1 MTTQPLK
8 ILMVEDNRGD
18 ALLLRETLLDIEPGT
33 FELSWEDRAGK
44 ALERLKRNRF
54 DAILLDL
61 MLPDSQGLATLELV
75 LSAAKGIPLIIV
87 TGVEDEELAIRAIRQ
102 GAQDYLVKGRS
113 DGSGIARAIR
123 YAIDRKKA
131 EETIR
136 ASEERFALALQGTQ
150 EGVWDWNIETNAV
163 WYSPQYIQMLG
174 YTEAE
179 IESHISA
186 LQNLLHPDD
195 KERVRQA
202 MEAVL
207 QGQCNYEIEFQ
218 LRHKDGH
225 YVDILSR
232 GFPIR
237 QEADGPIV
245 RIVGTHVD
253 LTERKRAEAAL
264 RKAHDELE
272 QRVRE
277 RTAQLEVANKEM
289 ETFCYSI
296 AHDFQAPLRSIDG
309 FSQIILEE
317 AGRPL
322 NKASRDSIE
331 RIRAAAHKMARLL
344 DDQLTL
350 SRFTR
355 MEMKW
360 QDVDLSLLA
369 EIEAQNILE
378 RELLSRDVEFIIAK
392 GLVAKGDSNLLCVVL
407 QNLLENA
414 WKFTSKKPKAR
425 IEFGA
430 LNRSEFA
437 LRFPPSESDRQV
449 FFVSDN
455 GAGFNMAYA
464 NQLFLP
470 FHRLHSEEEFSGL
483 GIGLTIVQRI
493 IQRHGGQVWAK
504 GEVEKGATFF
514 FSL

>member
-1 MTTQPLK
+1 MKSLEV
-8 ILMVEDNRGD
+8 LMVEDNHAD
-18 ALLLRETLLDIEPGT
+18 AMLLMETLLDIEPEA
-33 FELSWEDRAGK
+33 FDLSWDDCVEK
-44 ALERLKRNRF
+44 ALNRLKRNGF

-61 MLPDSQGLATLELV
+61 TLPDSQGLATLELV
-75 LSAAKGIPLIIV
+75 QSAAKGIPLIVV
-87 TGVEDEELAIRAIRQ
+87 TGIEDEELAIRAIRQ
-102 GAQDYLVKGRS
+102 GAQDYLVKGRC
-113 DGSGIARAIR
+113 DGRGIARAIR
-123 YAIDRKKA
+123 YAVYRKKA
-131 EETIR
+131 EEVIR
-136 ASEERFALALQGTQ
+136 ASEERFTLALQGTQ

-163 WYSPQYIQMLG
+163 WYSPRYKQMLG

-179 IESHISA
+179 IEPNIGA
-186 LQNLLHPDD
+186 WENLLHPDD

-202 MEAVL
+202 VDAVL
-207 QGQCNYEIEFQ
+207 RGERDFEIEFQ

-232 GFPIR
+232 GFPVR
-237 QEADGPIV
+237 READGAIV
-245 RIVGTHVD
+245 RIVGTHFD

-264 RKAHDELE
+264 QKAHDELE

-277 RTAQLEVANKEM
+277 RTAQIEVANKEM

-296 AHDFQAPLRSIDG
+296 AHDFRAPLRSIDG

-317 AGRPL
+317 AGSQL
-322 NKASRDSIE
+322 DKASRDNFE
-331 RIRAAAHKMARLL
+331 RIRTAARKMARLL

-355 MEMKW
+355 MEMKLE
-360 QDVDLSLLA
+360 DVNLSLLA
-369 EIEAQNILE
+369 EMEAQSILE
-378 RELLSRDVEFIIAK
+378 RELSRDVEFVIVK
-392 GLVAKGDSNLLCVVL
+392 GLEAKGDPNLLCVVL

-437 LRFPPSESDRQV
+437 LRFPQSESDRQV
-449 FFVSDN
+449 FFVRDN
-455 GAGFNMAYA
+455 GVGFNMDYVDK
-464 NQLFLP
+464 LFLP
-470 FHRLHSEEEFSGL
+470 FHRLHSEEEFAGL

-493 IQRHGGQVWAK
+493 ILRHGGQVWAE
-504 GEVEKGATFF
+504 GEVGKGATFF